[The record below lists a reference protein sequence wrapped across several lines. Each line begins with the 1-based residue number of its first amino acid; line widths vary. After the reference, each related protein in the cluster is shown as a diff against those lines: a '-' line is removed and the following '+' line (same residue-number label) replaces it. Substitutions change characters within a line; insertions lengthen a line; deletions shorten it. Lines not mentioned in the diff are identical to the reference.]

1 MENQE
6 PFVTS
11 FGQLCP
17 NNNHLPAIQQLH
29 PDKLHKTQE
38 IFGSTCEMFWEA
50 EDSGTSEAPNENNQ

>member
-38 IFGSTCEMFWEA
+38 IFGTLSLGSPFEMFWGA
-50 EDSGTSEAPNENNQ
+50 VDQ